1 MKLSDI
7 NNLDAKNYGSW
18 PMPVKVAAALLL
30 FIVVLVAGYFM
41 KIKPANDE
49 LETLRAK
56 EQELITVF
64 TEKQGKVVN
73 LEEYKKQLEEMREL
87 LRQMIRQ
94 LPSKTE
100 MPDLLI
106 DISQTAL
113 SAGIDNEL
121 FEPGPE
127 VTKEFYAEKPI
138 TLRMKGTYHQFG
150 AFVSGVASLP
160 RVVILTM
167 HDVALTPADK
177 GAAPSTAGARGAAS
191 AATSGTL
198 VLEGTVKTYRYLDDE
213 ELSAITNA
221 NAGTPGAPGAPGT
234 PAPAPA
240 PAPVTPGA

>member
-1 MKLSDI
+1 VKLSDI

-18 PMPVKVAAALLL
+18 PMPIKFVAAFLL
-30 FIVVLVAGYFM
+30 FAVVLVAGYFM

-49 LETLRAK
+49 LDILRAK
-56 EQELITVF
+56 EQELVGVF

-127 VTKEFYAEKPI
+127 VAKEFYAEKPI

-167 HDVALTPADK
+167 HDVSLTASDK
-177 GAAPSTAGARGAAS
+177 AQSTPGRAAAPSPP
-191 AATSGTL
+191 GTL

-213 ELSAITNA
+213 ELSSMAA
-221 NAGTPGAPGAPGT
+221 EA
-234 PAPAPA
+234 APAAGAAAA
-240 PAPVTPGA
+240 PAATPPAS

>member
-1 MKLSDI
+1 MKMSDI

-18 PMPVKVAAALLL
+18 PMPVKMAAAFLL
-30 FIVVLVAGYFM
+30 FAVVLVVGYFM
-41 KIKPANDE
+41 KIKPANDD
-49 LETLRAK
+49 LEILRAK
-56 EQELITVF
+56 ELDLVSVF

-127 VTKEFYAEKPI
+127 AAKEFYAEKPI

-167 HDVALTPADK
+167 HDVSLTPADK
-177 GAAPSTAGARGAAS
+177 SQAASGRGAMAGS
-191 AATSGTL
+191 TL

-213 ELSAITNA
+213 ELSSM
-221 NAGTPGAPGAPGT
+221 AGDAAVAGSAPTT
-234 PAPAPA
+234 PAP
-240 PAPVTPGA
+240 